1 MIRIILLPL
10 LLFIGLISS
19 SFAQETRLMRFPDY
33 HNNKV
38 VFTYAGDLYLADR
51 AGGTARKLTSHVGY
65 EMFAKFSPDG
75 SKIAFTGQYDGNT
88 EVYVIPAEG
97 GTPKRLTY
105 TATLGRDDVSD
116 RMGPNNIVTSWTPDG
131 KYIVY
136 RTRGITFNS
145 FVGHLF
151 KVPVEGGLSERLP
164 LATGGFNTY
173 SEDGTKLAF
182 NRVMRE
188 FRTWKYYKGGMADEI
203 WLFDFNTKETKKLT
217 DNISQDIFPMYHNGD
232 VYFASDRDRTM
243 NLFVYRAES
252 GKIEK
257 VTNFNEY
264 DVKFPSRGTDGIIFE
279 NEGYLYIQKYE
290 GGEPEKLNIN
300 IENDQVSGRME
311 WVDASKYINN
321 AGISPKGKRVV
332 FSARGDIWSVPAKDG
347 ITYNLTQS
355 PGAHDRNPEWS
366 PNGKYLAWISDM
378 DGEDQIYMLEN
389 KDDAEPI
396 KLTKNDTY
404 IFGFDWSPDNKKVM
418 WSDQNYNLNYLDID
432 KKKTIQIAHGDHGK
446 YYSFNWSPDSKWVA
460 YSDGRENEMSVIVLY
475 NLESGKKYEVTQ
487 SWYDA
492 GSPVF
497 SPDGKYLYFVS
508 DRDFNPIYNEVE
520 WNYAFK
526 YMSGIYMLPLA
537 KDTKSPFAPSNDM
550 VEAEVDKADEAKK
563 EESSDDKTIV
573 VDTDNLSD
581 RVIGL
586 PLSSGYYWNLV
597 PVDGKLYYS
606 TMKNGDKQSATKV
619 YDFSK
624 KKESEI
630 AEGIGFT
637 LSADGKKVLVSQR
650 GSYFVEN
657 VPAGKLKPS
666 NKVNTGEMKLMV
678 NKKEEWKQIY
688 TESWRQ
694 MREFFY
700 AKNMHG
706 VDWKA
711 MYDKYAKLLPY
722 VNHRND
728 LSYLIGELIGELN
741 IGHAYVNGGDRP
753 ELQRIKT
760 GLLGAQ
766 ISADKSGY
774 FRVDKILKG
783 ENWRRDARSPF
794 TEPGADVEVGDYIL
808 AVDGNSTKDVDDIYQ
823 LLVGKANKVVE
834 LLVNSDPSEKGAKKV
849 LVKTTDDESELYYYN
864 WVQDN
869 IEKVN
874 AATNGRVGY
883 IHIPDMGPKGLTEFV
898 KYFYPQLTKEALI
911 IDDRG
916 NGGGNVSPMI
926 MERLRR
932 EVAFYS
938 MRRNKNSVEPS
949 PTKQLV
955 GPKVLLV
962 NGYSA
967 SDGDLF
973 PYRFKTHKAGKII
986 GMRSWGGVVGI
997 TGSLPFIDGGQ
1008 LRKPEFAPFA
1018 KDGSKFIIEGHGVDP
1033 DIEID
1038 NDPFKEFNGEDT
1050 QLNKAIEVIL
1060 EELKTKGVKTPE
1072 IPALPDKSK

>member
-1 MIRIILLPL
+1 MTQIRLIT
-10 LLFIGLISS
+10 LFLFLGLISNT
-19 SFAQETRLMRFPDY
+19 FAQETRLMRFPDF
-33 HNNKV
+33 HSNKV

-51 AGGTARKLTSHVGY
+51 AGGTARKLTSHIGY

-75 SKIAFTGQYDGNT
+75 SKIAFTAQYDGNT
-88 EVYVIPAEG
+88 EVYVMPAEG
-97 GTPKRLTY
+97 GTPKRLTH

-116 RMGPNNIVTSWTPDG
+116 RMGPNNMVTSWTPDG
-131 KYIVY
+131 KYVVY

-151 KVPVEGGLSERLP
+151 KVPVDGGLSERLP

-173 SEDGTKLAF
+173 SEDGSKLAF
-182 NRVMRE
+182 NRIMRE

-203 WLFDFNTKETKKLT
+203 WLFDFKTKETKKLT
-217 DNISQDIFPMYHNGD
+217 DNVAQDIFPMYHKGD
-232 VYFASDRDRTM
+232 VYFASDRDRVM
-243 NLFVYRAES
+243 NLFVYRNES
-252 GKIEK
+252 GKVEK
-257 VTNFNEY
+257 VTNFDEY
-264 DVKFPSRGTDGIIFE
+264 DIKFPSRGTDGIIFE
-279 NEGYLYIQKYE
+279 NAGFLYIQKYE
-290 GGEPEKLNIN
+290 GGEPEKLTIK
-300 IENDQVSGRME
+300 IENDQPVGRNA
-311 WVDASKYINN
+311 WVDASKYIQG
-321 AGISPKGKRVV
+321 ATISPKGKRVA
-332 FSARGDIWSVPAKDG
+332 FAARGDIWSVPAENG
-347 ITYNLTQS
+347 ITYNLTQT
-355 PGAHDRNPEWS
+355 PGAHDRNPDWS
-366 PNGKYLAWISDM
+366 PDGKYLAYISDIS
-378 DGEDQIYMLEN
+378 GEDQLYILEN
-389 KDDAEPI
+389 KEDAKPI
-396 KLTKNDTY
+396 QVTKNNTY
-404 IFGFDWSPDNKKVM
+404 LYGYEWSPDSKMIV
-418 WSDQNYNLNYLDID
+418 WSDQNYKLNYIDIE
-432 KKKTIQIAHGDHGK
+432 KKKTIEIAHGDHGK
-446 YYSFNWSPDSKWVA
+446 FYGFSWSPDSKWIA
-460 YSDGRENEMSVIVLY
+460 YTDARENEMSVIILY
-475 NLESGKKYEVTQ
+475 NLESGKKYELTQ

-520 WNYAFK
+520 WNYAYK
-526 YMSGIYMLPLA
+526 YMSSLYLLPLS
-537 KDTKSPFAPSNDM
+537 KDTKSPFEPENDM
-550 VEAEVDKADEAKK
+550 VEMEKTPEGDVDKK
-563 EESSDDKTIV
+563 ESSDDKTIK
-573 VDTDNLSD
+573 VDTENLSS

-586 PLSSGYYWNLV
+586 PISNGYYWNII
-597 PVDGKLYYS
+597 PVEGKVYYN
-606 TMKNGDKQSATKV
+606 TMKAGDKQPTMMV
-619 YDFSK
+619 YDLNA
-624 KKESEI
+624 KKESKI
-630 AEGIGFT
+630 GSGIGMS
-637 LSADGKKVLVSQR
+637 LSTDGKKVLVNQR
-650 GSYFVEN
+650 GSYYVEN
-657 VPAGKLKPS
+657 LPGGELKPS
-666 NKVNTGEMKLMV
+666 NQVKTDDMKLMV
-678 NKKEEWKQIY
+678 DKKAEWKQIY

-700 AKNMHG
+700 AENMHG

-711 MYDKYAKLLPY
+711 MHDKYEKLLPY

-753 ELQRIKT
+753 DVERIKM

-774 FRVDKILKG
+774 FKVDKILKG
-783 ENWRRDARSPF
+783 ENWRRDARSPL
-794 TEPGADVEVGDYIL
+794 TEPGANISAGDFIL
-808 AVDGNSTKDVDDIYQ
+808 AVDGNSTKDVSDLYQ

-834 LLVNSDPSEKGAKKV
+834 LLVNNEASEKGAKRI

-864 WVQDN
+864 WVQEN

-926 MERLRR
+926 MERLQR

-938 MRRNKNSVEPS
+938 MRRNKKSVEPS

-955 GPKVLLV
+955 GPKVLLI

-1033 DIEID
+1033 DIVLD
-1038 NDPFKEFNGEDT
+1038 NDPYKEFNGEDT

-1060 EELKTKGVKTPE
+1060 EELKTKAVKTPADSS
-1072 IPALPDKSK
+1072 ITR